1 MSRILEE
8 TEEGECEGAREL
20 ARGRACGLAWTSGSS
35 TSISGSVRWRA
46 MLFVGCTSL
55 APRWRASRPAET
67 ASCSVPPQRTNGRAI
82 SLYKPATPPGR
93 GEFLDGEVC
102 AAAQTKA
109 GHVLA
114 GRRQCPT
121 RCGSTQRRRVLVS
134 YLVWLYVA
142 QMSAGAHLDGQYLAV

>member
-1 MSRILEE
+1 MSAKNPPLMNRLNRNDQMTPQLIGDDIINIQNVDDTNQDLPTE
-8 TEEGECEGAREL
+8 TEDYTKL
-20 ARGRACGLAWTSGSS
+20 
-35 TSISGSVRWRA
+35 
-46 MLFVGCTSL
+46 
-55 APRWRASRPAET
+55 
-67 ASCSVPPQRTNGRAI
+67 QAI
-82 SLYKPATPPGR
+82 SEYQPENQPSALR
-93 GEFLDGEVC
+93 HV
-102 AAAQTKA
+102 QTKA